1 MATLSF
7 SISAATFDAS
17 LLPEAARQVGT
28 LAFREAV
35 SAFLAAEFKGFGG
48 HATCKVDDQTIS
60 VVWNPDSQ
68 RPNPMAAIVQKL
80 QQGKQAEGIQLL
92 ELLLSNRPDD
102 YLVLYNLGLAL
113 SDAGRLE
120 RAEQCLRRAAKLN
133 PKDANIPVALGV
145 ALGRMGRHD
154 EAVGVLRAAVRQ
166 DERNPWA
173 HRNLGTTLLQT
184 QKATEAI
191 PHFRAATQLLPEDQ
205 LAWLGL
211 ADAHRLAGDTKEA
224 EIAYR
229 AAIDINPHSELADK
243 ARAGSSLLAQS
254 GFERTKQVVPRQD
267 AVHYCLEAM
276 QRFAQMPQ
284 GDFQKLALELAMAGR
299 SGFAVHKPESRYH
312 IKGLDGEHSGLAMV
326 CFLYV
331 AMQRMAPGTDLGF
344 DLAAEYEQAKRMFDA
359 SP

>member
-7 SISAATFDAS
+7 SIAATAFDPS

-28 LAFREAV
+28 PAFREAV
-35 SAFLAAEFKGFGG
+35 NTFLATEFKGFGG
-48 HATCKVDDQTIS
+48 HATIRVDDQTIA

-92 ELLLSNRPDD
+92 ELLLSNRPDNHS
-102 YLVLYNLGLAL
+102 VLYNLGLAL

-120 RAEQCLRRAAKLN
+120 RAEQCLRRAAELN

-173 HRNLGTTLLQT
+173 HRNLGAMLLQT
-184 QKATEAI
+184 EKTAEAI
-191 PHFRAATQLLPEDQ
+191 PHFQAATQLQPRDQ
-205 LAWLGL
+205 IAWLGL
-211 ADAHRLAGDTKEA
+211 ADAHRLAGNTKDA
-224 EIAYR
+224 EQAYTT
-229 AAIDINPHSELADK
+229 AIEINPHSEFADK
-243 ARAGSSLLAQS
+243 ARTGSNLLAQS
-254 GFERTKQVVPRQD
+254 GFDRVRQVIPRQD
-267 AVHYCLEAM
+267 AVHYCLDALKH
-276 QRFAQMPQ
+276 FAGLSPSEL
-284 GDFQKLALELAMAGR
+284 QKLSLELAMAGR
-299 SGFAVHKPESRYH
+299 DGFAVHNPDSRYRV
-312 IKGLDGEHSGLAMV
+312 KGLDGEHSGLAMV

-344 DLAAEYEQAKRMFDA
+344 DLAAEYEQAKRIFDA
-359 SP
+359 SS

>member
-7 SISAATFDAS
+7 SIAATAFDAR

-28 LAFREAV
+28 PAFREAV
-35 SAFLAAEFKGFGG
+35 NDFLAAEFMGFGG
-48 HATCKVDDQTIS
+48 HATFRVDDQTIA

-68 RPNPMAAIVQKL
+68 RPNPMAVIVQKL

-102 YLVLYNLGLAL
+102 AVVLYNLGLAL

-120 RAEQCLRRAAKLN
+120 RAEQCLRRAAALN
-133 PKDANIPVALGV
+133 PKDVNIPVALGV

-166 DERNPWA
+166 DDRNPWA
-173 HRNLGTTLLQT
+173 HRNLGTMLLQT
-184 QKATEAI
+184 DKPAEAI
-191 PHFRAATQLLPEDQ
+191 PHFQAATRLLPSDQ

-211 ADAHRLAGDTKEA
+211 ADAHRLAGNTKEA
-224 EIAYR
+224 ERTYR
-229 AAIDINPHSELADK
+229 TAIEINPHTELAEK
-243 ARAGSSLLAQS
+243 ARTGSNLLAQS
-254 GFERTKQVVPRQD
+254 GFARTQQVVSRQD

-276 QRFAQMPQ
+276 KRYAQMSP
-284 GDFQKLALELAMAGR
+284 GDLQKLTLELAMVGQG
-299 SGFAVHKPESRYH
+299 GFEVHNPASRYRV
-312 IKGLDGEHSGLAMV
+312 KGLEGEYSGLALV

-331 AMQRMAPGTDLGF
+331 AMQRMAPGTNIGF
-344 DLAAEYEQAKRMFDA
+344 DLAVEYEQAKKLFTA
-359 SP
+359 TS